1 MNGKEFLNAVDLLE
15 KEKHIDRDIIF
26 EAMELALLSAYK
38 KNFDSLTNAKVNI
51 NRDTGDIKIYSY
63 KTVVEEVEDEDT
75 EISLEDA
82 KKLDKTLELG
92 DTIDTEITPDNFG
105 RVAASTAKQVVVQK
119 IREAERNSLIEEYQ
133 DKEGE
138 LVSGVVSLE
147 DENNYYIDLGRT
159 NGILPKS
166 ELIGKEK
173 IEMNSTIKAYVTKVS
188 SNNKGTIILLSRS
201 HYNFVKRLFEL
212 EIPELADG
220 SVLIYGV
227 ARDAGSRSKVA
238 VYSEYANI
246 DPIGCCIGERGSR
259 IANIIKELSGE
270 KLDIIKYSEDKEEFI
285 KNIVGVYRI
294 HNNNISKGCSS
305 DFIIQKKKKKYK
317 IYNLARNMSNFR
329 DKITENWLNEQMFLT
344 LDYYISE
351 SPTNFKD
358 YMKII
363 KWINKN
369 IKHKRYLQINNVIK
383 RSIKKYISR

>member
-1 MNGKEFLNAVDLLE
+1 MNGEEFLKAVDTLE

-38 KNFDSLTNAKVNI
+38 KNFNSRTNAKVSI
-51 NRDTGDIKIYSY
+51 NRDTGDIRIDPY
-63 KTVVEEVEDEDT
+63 KTVVEEPEDNEI
-75 EISLEDA
+75 EISLKDA
-82 KKLDKTLELG
+82 RAIDKTLNLG
-92 DTIDTEITPDNFG
+92 DLVYEEVTPENFG

-119 IREAERNSLIEEYQ
+119 IREAERDSLNLEFK

-138 LVSGVVSLE
+138 LVSGTVALE

-166 ELIGKEK
+166 ELIGNEK
-173 IEMNSTIKAYVTKVS
+173 IEMGSNLKAYVTKVS

-220 SVLIYGV
+220 SVVIYGV

-246 DPIGCCIGERGSR
+246 DPIGCCIGEKGSR

-270 KLDIIKYSEDKEEFI
+270 KLDIVKFAEDKEEFI
-285 KNIVGVYRI
+285 KNALSPAKNVSVYI
-294 HNNNISKGCSS
+294 LDPKKCEALAIADGDDFSLALGKKGQNVKLASRLT
-305 DFIIQKKKKKYK
+305 KYK
-317 IYNLARNMSNFR
+317 IDVKNS
-329 DKITENWLNEQMFLT
+329 EQAQEMG
-344 LDYYISE
+344 I
-351 SPTNFKD
+351 
-358 YMKII
+358 
-363 KWINKN
+363 N
-369 IKHKRYLQINNVIK
+369 IKIGE
-383 RSIKKYISR
+383 

>member
-1 MNGKEFLNAVDLLE
+1 MKGEEFLRAVDLLE

-38 KNFDSLTNAKVNI
+38 KNFDSKTNAKVTI
-51 NRDTGDIKIYSY
+51 NRETGDIKIYSY
-63 KTVVEEVEDEDT
+63 ITVVEEVEDPET
-75 EISLEDA
+75 QISLEDA
-82 KKLDKTLELG
+82 LKRDKTKEIG
-92 DTIDTEITPDNFG
+92 DTFDTEVTPDNFG
-105 RVAASTAKQVVVQK
+105 RVAAATAKQVVVQK

-220 SVLIYGV
+220 SVMIYGV

-285 KNIVGVYRI
+285 KNALNPAKNVSVYI
-294 HNNNISKGCSS
+294 LDPKKQEALAIADGDDFSLALGKKGQNVRLASRLT
-305 DFIIQKKKKKYK
+305 KYK
-317 IYNLARNMSNFR
+317 IDVKNS
-329 DKITENWLNEQMFLT
+329 EQVKEMG
-344 LDYYISE
+344 I
-351 SPTNFKD
+351 
-358 YMKII
+358 
-363 KWINKN
+363 N
-369 IKHKRYLQINNVIK
+369 IKVGE
-383 RSIKKYISR
+383 